1 MSAADMP
8 LSRNALIALALET
21 HLTCTPHLMGEMSV
35 RDIWDPHARVLRES
49 QRAQSTCSSVR
60 ALACHEGRG
69 LHGPVAAH

>member
-35 RDIWDPHARVLRES
+35 RDIWDPNARVLRGS
-49 QRAQSTCSSVR
+49 QRAQ
-60 ALACHEGRG
+60 
-69 LHGPVAAH
+69 